1 MAEIQRPRGP
11 ELERVST
18 LADMIHVELGT
29 AADQPPHGFWFK
41 SIEQARIALES
52 SEKRTIP
59 NAGDFYR
66 FRVTGALLPGR
77 QSGEEPKIINHGKR
91 RSKRANEIFL
101 AEGINPILDSHA
113 GVALA
118 ESRGGNPHMPNAA
131 VSRGSRQPN
140 LVQQRSSTYRNHVR
154 MPVQVEQI

>member
-1 MAEIQRPRGP
+1 
-11 ELERVST
+11 
-18 LADMIHVELGT
+18 
-29 AADQPPHGFWFK
+29 
-41 SIEQARIALES
+41 
-52 SEKRTIP
+52 P

-154 MPVQVEQI
+154 MPVQVEQINGAMDFGHVSPRTFRFFATLANQRGTYQVHRRTMHGKISGYD